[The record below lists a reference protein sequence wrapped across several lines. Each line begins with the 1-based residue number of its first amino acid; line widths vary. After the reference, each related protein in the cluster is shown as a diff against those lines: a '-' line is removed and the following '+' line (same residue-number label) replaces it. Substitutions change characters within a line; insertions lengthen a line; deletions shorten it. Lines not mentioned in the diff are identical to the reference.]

1 MTAPVSASGPVGQ
14 RVPKVDAVEKATGAA
29 RFTVDIRLPNM
40 LTGRMLRSPH
50 PHARILDIDA
60 SRALKL
66 PGVRAVLTHWDVPRV
81 LHAGQPQPR
90 AGSCTRDQY
99 ILEDTVRFVG
109 DGVAAVAAT
118 SEEIAEEALD
128 LIRVEYEPL
137 PAVFDPEEAMGEGA
151 PSLHGTEHNL
161 VIPPFVVASGDIEA
175 GFAEADFIFEDRYVT
190 SRHAPASMEPNVC
203 ICQFDASGKLTVWIS
218 TQAPFMVRGSL
229 SDVLGI
235 PMSQIRVICEHMGG
249 GFGAKQDLYQ
259 HEYLCVLLAQ
269 RTGRPVKM
277 EYTRAETFIAG
288 RTRHPVI
295 VELKQGVKRD
305 GTLTARQA
313 RYIANSGAY
322 GSHGPGVTR
331 VGTSALGSL
340 HKCPNVRIE
349 GLCVYTNTPIAGAF
363 RGYGAPQAYFALELQ
378 MDAIA
383 ERLGI
388 DPIELRLRNA
398 FQVGDRGPSGTPF
411 TSCELP
417 DCLHRGAALIDWNG
431 LRERSGDVG
440 PIKRG
445 VGVACQLHSA
455 TSYPA
460 VKEAAGA
467 IISINEDG
475 TAQLLVGSADLGTGS
490 KTVLAQIAAEELGIP
505 FEHIR
510 VVSGDTDVTP
520 YDIGAY
526 ASRTTFISG
535 GATQAAAA
543 QAKEQLLALAA
554 QDLQTS
560 VADLEIRDGVIRS
573 KGAPLS
579 APEKALTLK
588 KLLASPGGRAA
599 RTVIGKATFA
609 PRNDYSFAA
618 QFAEVAVDTETGQAR
633 VLKMVAVHDI
643 GRAINPTTAEG
654 QVEGALQQGIGFA
667 LLEDLVVDDT
677 TGRTRNANF
686 VDYKLLTALDMPEIQ
701 VELLESEDE
710 LGPFGAKGVAEDG
723 TCPTAAAIANAI
735 YHAIGVRM
743 KELPIT
749 AERLLAALH
758 PASPAA
764 PSP

>member
-1 MTAPVSASGPVGQ
+1 
-14 RVPKVDAVEKATGAA
+14 
-29 RFTVDIRLPNM
+29 
-40 LTGRMLRSPH
+40 
-50 PHARILDIDA
+50 
-60 SRALKL
+60 
-66 PGVRAVLTHWDVPRV
+66 
-81 LHAGQPQPR
+81 
-90 AGSCTRDQY
+90 
-99 ILEDTVRFVG
+99 
-109 DGVAAVAAT
+109 
-118 SEEIAEEALD
+118 
-128 LIRVEYEPL
+128 
-137 PAVFDPEEAMGEGA
+137 
-151 PSLHGTEHNL
+151 
-161 VIPPFVVASGDIEA
+161 
-175 GFAEADFIFEDRYVT
+175 
-190 SRHAPASMEPNVC
+190 MEPNVC

-340 HKCPNVRIE
+340 HKCPNVQIE

-363 RGYGAPQAYFALELQ
+363 RGYGAPQAYFALESQ

-573 KGAPLS
+573 KGAPLG

-588 KLLASPGGRAA
+588 KLLASPGGRA
-599 RTVIGKATFA
+599 
-609 PRNDYSFAA
+609 
-618 QFAEVAVDTETGQAR
+618 
-633 VLKMVAVHDI
+633 
-643 GRAINPTTAEG
+643 GRAPSSARRPLRRATTTPLRRNSPKSPWIPRPAKLGSRRWSPSTTSAEPSTRPRLRARSRARCSKG
-654 QVEGALQQGIGFA
+654 SASPCWKTWWS
-667 LLEDLVVDDT
+667 T
-677 TGRTRNANF
+677 TRPAATRNVNF

-758 PASPAA
+758 PASPAD

>member
-1 MTAPVSASGPVGQ
+1 
-14 RVPKVDAVEKATGAA
+14 
-29 RFTVDIRLPNM
+29 
-40 LTGRMLRSPH
+40 
-50 PHARILDIDA
+50 
-60 SRALKL
+60 
-66 PGVRAVLTHWDVPRV
+66 
-81 LHAGQPQPR
+81 
-90 AGSCTRDQY
+90 
-99 ILEDTVRFVG
+99 
-109 DGVAAVAAT
+109 
-118 SEEIAEEALD
+118 
-128 LIRVEYEPL
+128 
-137 PAVFDPEEAMGEGA
+137 
-151 PSLHGTEHNL
+151 
-161 VIPPFVVASGDIEA
+161 
-175 GFAEADFIFEDRYVT
+175 
-190 SRHAPASMEPNVC
+190 
-203 ICQFDASGKLTVWIS
+203 
-218 TQAPFMVRGSL
+218 
-229 SDVLGI
+229 
-235 PMSQIRVICEHMGG
+235 MSQIRVITEHMGG

-259 HEYLCVLLAQ
+259 AEYLCALLAI
-269 RTGRPVKM
+269 RTGRPVKL
-277 EYTRAETFIAG
+277 EYTREETFVAG

-349 GLCVYTNTPIAGAF
+349 GYCVYTNTPIAGAF
-363 RGYGAPQAYFALELQ
+363 RGYGAPQAYFALESQ

-417 DCLHRGAALIDWNG
+417 DCLHRGAKLIAWNE
-431 LRERSGDVG
+431 LRESSGGVG
-440 PIKRG
+440 PIKLG

-475 TAQLLVGSADLGTGS
+475 TAQLLIGSADLGTGS
-490 KTVLAQIAAEELGIP
+490 KTVLAQIASEELGIP

-554 QDLQTS
+554 QDLQTP
-560 VADLEIRDGVIRS
+560 ATELEIRDGVIRS

-588 KLLASPGGRAA
+588 ELLASPGGRAA

-618 QFAEVAVDTETGQAR
+618 QFAEVAVDTETGQVR
-633 VLKMVAVHDI
+633 VQKMVAVHDI

-667 LLEDLVVDDT
+667 LLEDLVVDDA

-686 VDYKLLTALDMPEIQ
+686 VDYKLLTALDMPEVQ
-701 VELLESEDE
+701 VELLESKDE

-735 YHAIGVRM
+735 YHATGVRM

-749 AERLLAALH
+749 AERLLAALQL
-758 PASPAA
+758 AGSAD
-764 PSP
+764 PSLANLEVNA

>member
-1 MTAPVSASGPVGQ
+1 M
-14 RVPKVDAVEKATGAA
+14 
-29 RFTVDIRLPNM
+29 
-40 LTGRMLRSPH
+40 
-50 PHARILDIDA
+50 
-60 SRALKL
+60 
-66 PGVRAVLTHWDVPRV
+66 
-81 LHAGQPQPR
+81 
-90 AGSCTRDQY
+90 
-99 ILEDTVRFVG
+99 RFVG
-109 DGVAAVAAT
+109 DGVAVVAAT

-137 PAVFDPEEAMGEGA
+137 PAVFDPEEAMQEGA
-151 PSLHGTEHNL
+151 PSIHGTEHNL
-161 VIPPFVVASGDIEA
+161 VMPPFVVASGDVEA

-190 SRHAPASMEPNVC
+190 SRHVPASMEPNVC

-259 HEYLCVLLAQ
+259 HEYLCALLAQ

-295 VELKQGVKRD
+295 VELKQGVKRN

-340 HKCPNVRIE
+340 HKCPNVQIE

-363 RGYGAPQAYFALELQ
+363 RGYGAPQAYFALESQ

-417 DCLHRGAALIDWNG
+417 DCLQRGAALIEWNE
-431 LRERSGDVG
+431 LRERSGGVG
-440 PIKRG
+440 PIKHG

-554 QDLQTS
+554 QELQTPA
-560 VADLEIRDGVIRS
+560 ADLEIRDGVIWS
-573 KGAPLS
+573 KGT
-579 APEKALTLK
+579 PEKTLTLK
-588 KLLASPGGRAA
+588 ELLASPGGRAA

-618 QFAEVAVDTETGQAR
+618 QFAEVAVDTETGQVR
-633 VLKMVAVHDI
+633 VSKMVAVHDI
-643 GRAINPTTAEG
+643 GKAINPTTAEG

-701 VELLESEDE
+701 VELLESEDK

-735 YHAIGVRM
+735 YHATGLRM

-749 AERLLAALH
+749 AERLLMAFQLASSAD
-758 PASPAA
+758 PASANLEVN
-764 PSP
+764 S